1 MYVIRR
7 VYEVK
12 PGMARK
18 VATLIKQQG
27 DAYSAA
33 GQRSEVRVY
42 FNGGTIPGDNNRVY
56 MEWTDESIQSPYR
69 AGEGVSSPKEA
80 NKFGAEARELILSQ
94 RIEFFEM
101 MIPEKMQDS

>member
-1 MYVIRR
+1 
-7 VYEVK
+7 
-12 PGMARK
+12 MARK

-27 DAYSAA
+27 DAYSAV

-69 AGEGVSSPKEA
+69 AGDGVKSPQEA
-80 NKFGAEARELILSQ
+80 NKFGAEARDLIIGQ

-101 MIPEKMQDS
+101 MTPDKRQDS

>member
-1 MYVIRR
+1 
-7 VYEVK
+7 
-12 PGMARK
+12 MARK

-27 DAYSAA
+27 DAYSAV

-69 AGEGVSSPKEA
+69 AGDGVKSPQEA
-80 NKFGAEARELILSQ
+80 NKFGAEARDLIIGS

-101 MIPEKMQDS
+101 MTPDKMQDS

>member
-7 VYEVK
+7 IYDVK

-18 VATLIKQQG
+18 VATLMQQQG
-27 DAYSAA
+27 DAYTAV

-42 FNGGTIPGDNNRVY
+42 FNGGTIPGESNRVY

-69 AGEGVSSPKEA
+69 AGDGVKSPAEA
-80 NKFGAEARELILSQ
+80 NKFGAEAREHIIGS

-101 MIPEKMQDS
+101 MIPEKMQAS